1 MDCMDINDLI
11 RGDNQLTTLPEI
23 FYKLNA
29 AIEDPDCT
37 FDDIGEIISVDPA
50 LTAQL
55 LKIVNSAFYGFS
67 TQVET
72 VTHALTI
79 IGTDQLTQLVLAT
92 SVMGQ
97 FKGIPAGLID
107 MDSFWRHSIL
117 AGLAARSIAALSGEY
132 NVERFFVSGLLH
144 DVGRLVMCLKIPDK
158 VGEIFQAA
166 ATNGKPLYV
175 EEQKALGFDH
185 AELGGGLLKEWN
197 LPERLIEAVSYHHLP
212 GKAKN
217 YPEEA
222 AVVNLADAIAYSLK
236 RGGSGETFLPPLES
250 KSWESIGLP
259 ESLYLPMIRE
269 KIESQFEDVVGIFL
283 QTA

>member
-1 MDCMDINDLI
+1 MNISELI
-11 RGDNQLTTLPEI
+11 QGDDQLATLPEV

-50 LTAQL
+50 LTVRL
-55 LKIVNSAFYGFS
+55 LRIVNSAFYGFS

-92 SVMGQ
+92 SVMNQ
-97 FKGIPAGLID
+97 FKGIPGDLLD
-107 MDSFWRHSIL
+107 MDSFWRHSIT

-132 NVERFFVSGLLH
+132 NVERFFVAGLLH
-144 DVGRLVMCLKIPDK
+144 DVGRLVLCIRAPDET
-158 VGEIFQAA
+158 GEILKKAEDS
-166 ATNGKPLYV
+166 GKPLYV
-175 EEQKALGFDH
+175 EEQDAFGFDH
-185 AELGGGLLKEWN
+185 AELGGKLLKVWH
-197 LPERLIEAVSYHHLP
+197 LPERLIEAVSCHHFP
-212 GKAKN
+212 AKAIN
-217 YPEEA
+217 HPEET

-236 RGGSGETFLPPLES
+236 LGSSGETFVPAMEP
-250 KSWESIGLP
+250 KSWETIGLP
-259 ESLYLPMIRE
+259 ESLYLPMIKE
-269 KIESQFEDVVGIFL
+269 KIDQQFEDVASVFL